1 MALASEPVRAR
12 APSALGAQDA
22 SRFIEL
28 AAIPDHVP
36 PFPLPGGGAIDPVTF
51 SVVGGALF
59 AICEEMDLTLRNASL
74 SPIINVG
81 KDFSCALFT
90 ADGRLFAQ
98 ACNCPGHVGS
108 MHLAVFGCFERFG
121 ASGIAPGDVFMLN
134 DPYRGGTHL
143 PDITIIT
150 PIFDRGELI
159 AFAGNRAHHS
169 DVGGSVPGSFPISTE
184 IFEEGLRIP
193 PVRCRQRGERVD
205 AVFELLLANVRTPR
219 EVEGDLDAQ
228 LAANE
233 AGARGLA
240 RVIDQFGRDVV
251 LGAIGDYLDHSE
263 RALRAGLDL
272 PPGPHRAEDWIDGDG
287 HSSERRR
294 IAVEITIRDTDV
306 YVDFTGTAEQARG
319 PINSVLG
326 TTVSMVVTT
335 LLALTDP
342 TIMPNHGFYRPIH
355 VCAPEGT
362 LVNPRFP
369 APAVGFPDV
378 CNRVVDVLMQALTP
392 ALPERA
398 IAATSGTST
407 NSFFGGTHPATGHP
421 YVWYSINSQGGWG
434 GRGGADGWHDTCF
447 VEANGWDIPIE
458 TIEYRYPWRVLEYG
472 LRRDGAGAGRWR
484 GGEGSRFAI
493 TPLDHES
500 VFSLNGD
507 RAATRPYGLFGGQP
521 GASARCTIQRRDGA
535 VERIAP
541 ATMKAQRIEV
551 RPGDVVVIEGT
562 SGGGYGNPL
571 ERPAALVARDVLDG
585 LLSAQRA
592 RTDYGVIVDAA
603 GAIDLDATSALRARL
618 SAHFEAL
625 AERLP
630 VIDRDGYSLLESESE
645 SEVPG

>member
-1 MALASEPVRAR
+1 MADLAAEAS
-12 APSALGAQDA
+12 AP
-22 SRFIEL
+22 RFIEL
-28 AAIPDHVP
+28 AAIPDYVP
-36 PFPLPGGGAIDPVTF
+36 GAQLPGDGGIDPVTF

-59 AICEEMDLTLRNASL
+59 SICEEMDLTLRNSSL

-108 MHLAVFGCFERFG
+108 MHYAVFACFERFG
-121 ASGIAPGDVFMLN
+121 ASGIAQGDAFMLN

-150 PIFDRGELI
+150 PIFAGGELI

-184 IFEEGLRIP
+184 IFEEGIRIP
-193 PVRCRQRGERVD
+193 PVRCRQQGQRVE
-205 AVFELLLANVRTPR
+205 AVFEILLANVRTPR

-228 LAANE
+228 IAAND
-233 AGARGLA
+233 AGARGMA
-240 RVIDQFGRDVV
+240 RVIEQFGRDVV

-263 RALRAGLDL
+263 RALRANLRL

-287 HSSERRR
+287 HTSGRRR
-294 IAVEITIRDTDV
+294 IAVELTIRGTDL
-306 YVDFTGTAEQARG
+306 YVDFTGTDQQARG
-319 PINSVLG
+319 PVNSVLG

-378 CNRVVDVLMQALTP
+378 CNRIVDVLMEALTA
-392 ALPERA
+392 ALPDRA
-398 IAATSGTST
+398 IASTSGTTT
-407 NSFFGGTHPATGHP
+407 NAFFGGTDPATRRP

-434 GRGGADGWHDTCF
+434 GRQGADGWHDTCF
-447 VEANGWDIPIE
+447 VEANGWDIPVE

-472 LRRDGAGAGRWR
+472 LRRDSAGAGRWR
-484 GGEGSRFAI
+484 GGEGSRLVL
-493 TPLDHES
+493 TPLDHEA

-521 GASARCTIQRRDGA
+521 GASASCKIRRREGA

-541 ATMKAQRIEV
+541 ETMKAQRIV
-551 RPGDVVVIEGT
+551 LRPGDVVVIEGT

-571 ERPAALVARDVLDG
+571 ERGAELVARDVLDG
-585 LLSAQRA
+585 LLSVGRA
-592 RTDYGVIVDAA
+592 RSEYGVV
-603 GAIDLDATSALRARL
+603 LDAGGTVDPDATAALRQELQRRFA
-618 SAHFEAL
+618 EL
-625 AERLP
+625 AERIP
-630 VIDRDGYSLLESESE
+630 AIDREGYSLLDSAA
-645 SEVPG
+645 VVIQ